1 MSDSVAKSSSLTA
14 VGVIATHEEY
24 PIERIKLDRNGKWL
38 GSVSHDD
45 CIKLTDVEDLFEE
58 SDEEGGDDDDEDMEE
73 DGDGN
78 DDHDEDGED
87 EEEDSDSDSDVPAK
101 KQKKSGKG
109 GMGDM
114 GRSSRNDDTGSFF
127 DDL

>member
-1 MSDSVAKSSSLTA
+1 MA

-45 CIKLTDVEDLFEE
+45 CIKLTDVEDLFED
-58 SDEEGGDDDDEDMEE
+58 SDGEGGD
-73 DGDGN
+73 
-78 DDHDEDGED
+78 ED
-87 EEEDSDSDSDVPAK
+87 EEMDVDGDEEDDEEEEDEVEEDDSDSDVPEK
-101 KQKKSGKG
+101 KKKKKGTGKG

-114 GRSSRNDDTGSFF
+114 GRSTRNDDTTSFF

>member
-1 MSDSVAKSSSLTA
+1 

>member
-1 MSDSVAKSSSLTA
+1 M
-14 VGVIATHEEY
+14 IASHEDY

-38 GSVSHDD
+38 GSVSHDE

-58 SDEEGGDDDDEDMEE
+58 SDDEDEDDDDEEMEE
-73 DGDGN
+73 SQAEDAGAL
-78 DDHDEDGED
+78 DDEMEVDA
-87 EEEDSDSDSDVPAK
+87 EEAPKHTMEAADSDDDKPK
-101 KQKKSGKG
+101 KKRKERQKGGKG

-114 GRSSRNDDTGSFF
+114 GRNHREEDDGGFF

>member
-1 MSDSVAKSSSLTA
+1 MV

-45 CIKLTDVEDLFEE
+45 CIKLTDVEDLFED
-58 SDEEGGDDDDEDMEE
+58 SDGEDGEDQDEDMDEDGDDDED
-73 DGDGN
+73 
-78 DDHDEDGED
+78 DDEGE
-87 EEEDSDSDSDVPAK
+87 EEEDSDSDVPEQK
-101 KQKKSGKG
+101 TKKSGKG

-114 GRSSRNDDTGSFF
+114 GRSSRSEGTASFF